1 MIIGITGSIATG
13 KSTVTKYLSEK
24 GYKII
29 DSDKIVHKLLSTSSV
44 LSEISLAFGRDLI
57 VDGVLVRKLLARMIF
72 DDEEKRK
79 LLNSIIH
86 PRVISEIKEE
96 TNNYKGVK
104 DNLIFVDIPLLY
116 EEKLEYL
123 VDKIIVVYVPKNIQ
137 LERLM
142 ARDGIDLDYA
152 NKKINASM
160 DIELKKEKAD
170 YIIDNSKDVDSTY
183 KQVDEVLRRILN
195 EI

>member
-57 VDGVLVRKLLARMIF
+57 VDGVLVRKLLAKMIF

-104 DNLIFVDIPLLY
+104 D
-116 EEKLEYL
+116 
-123 VDKIIVVYVPKNIQ
+123 KIGRASCR
-137 LERLM
+137 ER
-142 ARDGIDLDYA
+142 
-152 NKKINASM
+152 
-160 DIELKKEKAD
+160 
-170 YIIDNSKDVDSTY
+170 V
-183 KQVDEVLRRILN
+183 
-195 EI
+195 

>member
-57 VDGVLVRKLLARMIF
+57 VDGVLVRKLLAKMIF

-86 PRVISEIKEE
+86 PCVISEIKEE

-104 DNLIFVDIPLLY
+104 DNLIIVDIPLLY

-123 VDKIIVVYVPKNIQ
+123 VDKIIVVYAPKNIQ

>member
-57 VDGVLVRKLLARMIF
+57 VDGVLVRKLLAKMIF

>member
-57 VDGVLVRKLLARMIF
+57 VDGVLVRKLLAKMIF

-123 VDKIIVVYVPKNIQ
+123 VDKIIVVYAPKNIQ

>member
-57 VDGVLVRKLLARMIF
+57 VDGVLVRKLLAKMIF

-104 DNLIFVDIPLLY
+104 DNLIIVDIPLLY